1 MFAPHA
7 VTNRCIIL
15 IAGDFVV
22 ATLAA
27 YAALAIVS
35 LSVPLISAH
44 HDLVSLALLF
54 GVLCVIANYFQ
65 DLYSIEQP
73 SSGGQIVA
81 ALLMAAVKLC
91 CIAAIVIT
99 LSDDK
104 LLLGRRV
111 YITYVGI
118 ATILLIVWR
127 LAVNAV
133 AAGRVSNGVMILGD
147 GKLTRLIA
155 REIEQRSHLG
165 YRCLG
170 FVHGAR
176 RQRAIGDTFSSRS
189 DTTYLASSLNS
200 LFVNGRANSL
210 VVDANEPTCPPQE
223 LMKWRVRG
231 VEIIDCESFYER
243 ITGKLPVSELRE
255 TWLLFAPGFMRQ
267 KWRLLLKRLVDVVT
281 AMVLMIC
288 CFPVAALTAIAIKL
302 DSAGPLFY
310 SQDRVGF
317 EGQVFRIWKFRSMR
331 SGAENPTGATWA
343 LVGDPRVTRVGR
355 VIRRLRIDELPQ
367 LLNVLMGDMSLI
379 GPRPERPEITA
390 DLNRALPLYDY
401 RHSIRP
407 GLTGWAQVCY
417 PYGSTVEDAREK
429 LCYDLYYIKNWS
441 LSFDIQIMLQTVKV
455 VLYGRGAR

>member
-15 IAGDFVV
+15 IVGDFLV

-27 YAALAIVS
+27 YAAFAIVS
-35 LSVPLISAH
+35 LSGPVIGAH
-44 HDLVSLALLF
+44 HNVVSLALVF
-54 GVLCVIANYFQ
+54 GLLCVIANNFQ
-65 DLYSIEQP
+65 DLYAIEQP

-91 CIAAIVIT
+91 CIVAIAM
-99 LSDDK
+99 LSNDR

-111 YITYVGI
+111 YVTYVGI

-127 LAVNAV
+127 LAVNAA

-147 GKLTRLIA
+147 GKLTRMIV

-165 YRCLG
+165 YKCLG

-176 RQRAIGDTFSSRS
+176 RQRAVGDTFSSQG
-189 DTTYLASSLNS
+189 DTTYLASSLSS

-210 VVDANEPTCPPQE
+210 VVDANEHPKCPPQE

-231 VEIIDCESFYER
+231 VEILDCESFYER
-243 ITGKLPVSELRE
+243 ITGKLPVSDLRE

-267 KWRLLLKRLVDVVT
+267 KWRLLVKRFVDIVT

-288 CFPVAALTAIAIKL
+288 SFPIAALTAMAIKL

-310 SQDRVGF
+310 SQNRVGLQ
-317 EGQVFRIWKFRSMR
+317 GQVFRIWKFRSMR
-331 SGAENPTGATWA
+331 SDAEQPTGATWA
-343 LVGDPRVTRVGR
+343 AIGDPRVTRVGR
-355 VIRRLRIDELPQ
+355 IIRRLRIDELPQ

-390 DLNRALPLYDY
+390 DLNRSLPLYDY
-401 RHSIRP
+401 RHSVRP

-417 PYGSTVEDAREK
+417 PYGATVEDAKEK

-441 LSFDIQIMLQTVKV
+441 LTFDLQIMLQTVKV